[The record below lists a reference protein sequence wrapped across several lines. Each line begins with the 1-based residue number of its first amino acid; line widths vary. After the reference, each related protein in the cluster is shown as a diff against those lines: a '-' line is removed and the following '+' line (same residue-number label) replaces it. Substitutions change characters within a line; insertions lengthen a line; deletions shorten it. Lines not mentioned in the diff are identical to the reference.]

1 MKYLLTSES
10 EKFYNSLK
18 EKSFVLGNLHPGSSP
33 KTKKREKRD
42 KEENVMKG
50 KLTSI
55 ILAVAVAFTFSF
67 ADVQEVSAA
76 SKPAKVKSIYVS
88 SLSQSSISV
97 SWTKVKGAKGYQLF
111 RNGKAIRTGKSTSFT
126 DTGLSA
132 GTAYTYKVRA
142 FKYGK
147 KKKMWYNKS
156 TGKWQKKKP
165 KKKWRGKSKKI
176 ATYKYG
182 AFSRSATAATR
193 PASYSSTPASGGNGS
208 SGGGSSGGTT
218 PASNTVT
225 DYLGVTRT
233 IKNVESYG
241 GKDYYEVVDSSGLS
255 GVYDNLARIDRTAA
269 GEFTISG
276 RVVMVQT
283 GGEDSATFYKKSLQG
298 EYITQEPVYYAD
310 LEDATSWITWD
321 DDKAYQ
327 IVMFGG
333 DPAKLTYELDHE
345 INTVNTYRQSGRM
358 QYNPYTRNYIDANS
372 GDTHLQEVLLV
383 GVGKLKYPEKTAQ
396 YGFGMHLKKPDRSSG
411 CGFESENI
419 TITIKYDGKK
429 IGGWT
434 WNPNENATGGMT
446 ANRAVAWQIAQ
457 DAIAANGGKK
467 DYYTDMRWIQQ
478 YFHDTYTYGQ
488 EIPGATFTAGCEG
501 GAFVLETYSVKE
513 YGEEGFWGYGSQD
526 PEESSHTSFNMNSDP
541 STYFE
546 TQGHR

>member
-1 MKYLLTSES
+1 MKR
-10 EKFYNSLK
+10 KI
-18 EKSFVLGNLHPGSSP
+18 
-33 KTKKREKRD
+33 
-42 KEENVMKG
+42 
-50 KLTSI
+50 TSI
-55 ILAVAVAFTFSF
+55 LLVVMVALAFSM
-67 ADVQEVSAA
+67 ADVQTVSAA
-76 SKPAKVKSIYVS
+76 SKPAKVKSIAAVS
-88 SLSQSSISV
+88 ASQHSIKV
-97 SWTKVKGAKGYQLF
+97 SWGKAKGAKGYQLF
-111 RNGKAIRTGKSTSFT
+111 RNGQAIKTGKFTSFT
-126 DTGLSA
+126 DAGLKA
-132 GTAYTYKVRA
+132 GTTYTYKVRA
-142 FKYGK
+142 YKFGK
-147 KKKMWYNKS
+147 KKKMWYNKN

-176 ATYKYG
+176 STYKYG

-208 SGGGSSGGTT
+208 SGGGSSAGTT

-233 IKNVESYG
+233 IKYLESSG
-241 GKDYYEVVDSSGLS
+241 GKDYYEAVDSSGLS
-255 GVYDNLARIDRTAA
+255 GVYDNLAKIDRTIP

-276 RVVMVQT
+276 GETMVQT
-283 GGEDSATFYKKSLQG
+283 GGSDSATFHKRALQG
-298 EYITQEPVYYAD
+298 TWVSGNGYATAE

-321 DDKAYQ
+321 DDKQYGIAMY
-327 IVMFGG
+327 GG

-383 GVGKLKYPEKTAQ
+383 EVGKLKYPKKTAQ

-446 ANRAVAWQIAQ
+446 ANRAAAWSIAQ

-526 PEESSHTSFNMNSDP
+526 PEESSHTSFNLNSDP
-541 STYFE
+541 SMYFE
-546 TQGHR
+546 TQGH

>member
-1 MKYLLTSES
+1 MK
-10 EKFYNSLK
+10 
-18 EKSFVLGNLHPGSSP
+18 
-33 KTKKREKRD
+33 R
-42 KEENVMKG
+42 

-55 ILAVAVAFTFSF
+55 ILAMAVALTFSF

-193 PASYSSTPASGGNGS
+193 PASYSSTPASGGS
-208 SGGGSSGGTT
+208 TGGNTNTGETT
-218 PASNTVT
+218 TESKVVT

-233 IKNVESYG
+233 ITSENMNW
-241 GKDYYEVVDSSGLS
+241 GKPVF
-255 GVYDNLARIDRTAA
+255 DRTIP
-269 GEFTISG
+269 GEFEISG
-276 RVVMVQT
+276 GETMVQT
-283 GGEDSATFYKKSLQG
+283 GGSDSATFYKKSLQG
-298 EYITQEPVYYAD
+298 EYITQRPVYYAD

-383 GVGKLKYPEKTAQ
+383 GVGKLKHPEKTAQ

-419 TITIKYDGKK
+419 TITIKYNGKK

-434 WNPNENATGGMT
+434 WNPNENAVNGMT
-446 ANRAVAWQIAQ
+446 PNRAAAWQIAQ
-457 DAIAANGGKK
+457 DAIAANGGKQS
-467 DYYTDMRWIQQ
+467 YYADMRWIQQ